1 MAFLSRKKERRGE
14 GGAPEKGVDLRKLSR
29 LDLVELLMADMDTI
43 DELRARVAR
52 LEEKLAASTETV
64 GRLTQKLDD
73 KDAQIEHLKH
83 RLDAKDDRIRDLE
96 GAVSGRDGSP
106 EEDGGARRES
116 S

>member
-1 MAFLSRKKERRGE
+1 MAFLNRKKERRSE
-14 GGAPEKGVDLRKLSR
+14 GGTPEGGVSLRKLSR

-52 LEEKLAASTETV
+52 LEEKLTASTETV

-83 RLDAKDDRIRDLE
+83 RLDAKDARIRE
-96 GAVSGRDGSP
+96 FEEAGR
-106 EEDGGARRES
+106 EDPLGERGGDARRES